1 MDGGGHPWA
10 LFDLRIWTERLEL
23 RLPTEDELVGLME
36 LAASG
41 IHDPNEMPFGFA
53 WTDQPSP
60 LFERSFFQYHWST
73 RATFAVDNWNLDLGV
88 WSEGRLVGTQGIG
101 AKQFA
106 VIRTVSTGSWLAR
119 EFQGRGIGK
128 EMRSAVL
135 SFAFDHLGAYWAT
148 SGAFADNPA
157 SGKVSRSLGY
167 EEDGI
172 DVLAPRGEPRESI
185 RYRINADQWRA
196 RERPHIE
203 VAGLER
209 CYDMFGAD

>member
-1 MDGGGHPWA
+1 MDDPGSVWA
-10 LFDLRIWTERLEL
+10 LYDLRIWTERLEL
-23 RLPTEDELVGLME
+23 RLPSEVELME
-36 LAASG
+36 LLQVAQSG

-60 LFERSFFQYHWST
+60 LFERSFMQYHWST
-73 RATFAVDNWNLDLGV
+73 RASWSTGKWALDLGV
-88 WSEGRLVGTQGIG
+88 WFEGRLVGTQGID
-101 AKQFA
+101 AENFA
-106 VIRTVSTGSWLAR
+106 VRRTFSTGSWLAR

-209 CYDMFGAD
+209 CHDMFGAD